1 MCKHSVERRAVAL
14 TNKKNRVLARAK
26 RPEPLAQAARRQ
38 TGTAAG
44 LGARAHDIGAWR
56 TRDLERVTVNTK
68 VSYDA
73 RLRKIGSP
81 RLLA

>member
-1 MCKHSVERRAVAL
+1 VFSHERSDLSHWRKRL
-14 TNKKNRVLARAK
+14 GDKLELLLASA
-26 RPEPLAQAARRQ
+26 P
-38 TGTAAG
+38 
-44 LGARAHDIGAWR
+44 DIGAWR